1 MSTRVDRQSNYSDD
15 DGPPGCENRVVR
27 NMEAAWASGG
37 GAARNG
43 EPGSRFSSGRVLPL
57 AWYLCCSF
65 EHCVSCLRFPT
76 KMLPEIS
83 VLHAQER
90 SIFDRGGQD
99 KISVREVGLT

>member
-1 MSTRVDRQSNYSDD
+1 MGVWWRSRQKRRWS
-15 DGPPGCENRVVR
+15 
-27 NMEAAWASGG
+27 
-37 GAARNG
+37 G
-43 EPGSRFSSGRVLPL
+43 EPGSRLSSGLVLPL

-65 EHCVSCLRFPT
+65 EHCVLCLRFPT